1 MLGSLISDCME
12 CERTLPIKDYGVV
25 FDEVNKSER
34 RSGERF

>member
-25 FDEVNKSER
+25 FDEVNTVLREPIAPN
-34 RSGERF
+34 